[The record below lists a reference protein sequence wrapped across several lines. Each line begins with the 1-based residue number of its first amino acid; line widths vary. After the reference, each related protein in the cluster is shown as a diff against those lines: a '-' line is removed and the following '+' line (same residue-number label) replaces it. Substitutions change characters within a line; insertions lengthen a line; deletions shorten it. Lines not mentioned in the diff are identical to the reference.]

1 MIGRHW
7 HGNRLLVLGFV
18 VFLCLALFF
27 GVMTVRRL
35 QDFDVAKDQPVA
47 AWMTPRYVALSWDVP
62 REVMIEVL
70 QVEPPGPGRET
81 LADIAAG
88 KGIPV
93 ADYIATIEA
102 GIAAFRA
109 DRGQ

>member
-1 MIGRHW
+1 MIGRLW

-18 VFLCLALFF
+18 VFLGLALFF
-27 GVMTVRRL
+27 GVATFRHAR
-35 QDFDVAKDQPVA
+35 DFDVAREQPVA
-47 AWMTPRYVALSWDVP
+47 AWMTPRYVAMSWDVP
-62 REVMIEVL
+62 RDVMMELL

-93 ADYIATIEA
+93 ADYIAMIEA

-109 DRGQ
+109 EPGQ